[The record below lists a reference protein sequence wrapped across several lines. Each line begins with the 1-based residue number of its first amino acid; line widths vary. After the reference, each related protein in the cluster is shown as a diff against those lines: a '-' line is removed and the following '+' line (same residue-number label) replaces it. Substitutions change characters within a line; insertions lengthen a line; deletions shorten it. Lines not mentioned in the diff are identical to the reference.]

1 MDFWIAWVED
11 TMECCG
17 DMESKGRNVR
27 NTDVERVTSPF
38 GVMRFYGGLRYC
50 LSSESNERALSS

>member
-1 MDFWIAWVED
+1 
-11 TMECCG
+11 MECCG

-50 LSSESNERALSS
+50 LSSESNERVLSS